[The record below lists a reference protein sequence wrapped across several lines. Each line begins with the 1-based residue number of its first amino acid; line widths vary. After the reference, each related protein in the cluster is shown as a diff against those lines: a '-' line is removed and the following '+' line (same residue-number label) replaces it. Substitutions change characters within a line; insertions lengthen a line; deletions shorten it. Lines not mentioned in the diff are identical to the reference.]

1 MADTW
6 TVQDAKAQLSELLRR
21 ARAGE
26 PQRIGVTDACVVVS
40 EKDWA
45 ALHPTDLGAWLVES
59 APRGEDLTLPPRR
72 SRRGDPFADQTGGAG
87 TAGRRARP

>member
-1 MADTW
+1 MAKTW

-40 EKDWA
+40 ERDWA
-45 ALHPTDLGAWLVES
+45 ALQASDLGAWLVES
-59 APRGEDLTLPPRR
+59 APRGDDIKLPPRG
-72 SRRGDPFADQTGGAG
+72 SRRGDPFADIPRSARGA
-87 TAGRRARP
+87 RR

>member
-1 MADTW
+1 MVDAW

-26 PQRIGVTDACVVVS
+26 PQHIGVTDACVLVS

-59 APRGEDLTLPPRR
+59 APRGKDLLLPPRR
-72 SRRGDPFADQTGGAG
+72 SKRGDPFAEATRPARGV
-87 TAGRRARP
+87 RR

>member
-1 MADTW
+1 MNW

-45 ALHPTDLGAWLVES
+45 ALHPCGLGAWLVDS
-59 APRGEDLTLPPRR
+59 APRGEDLDLPPRG
-72 SRRGDPFADQTGGAG
+72 SRRGDPFAGDPGADDASDG
-87 TAGRRARP
+87 ARR

>member
-1 MADTW
+1 MADIW

-59 APRGEDLTLPPRR
+59 APCGEELTLPPRR
-72 SRRGDPFADQTGGAG
+72 SRRGDPFADEARGGATRG
-87 TAGRRARP
+87 GRR

>member
-1 MADTW
+1 MSDTW

-40 EKDWA
+40 EQVWA
-45 ALHPTDLGAWLVES
+45 AANPSALGAWLVES
-59 APRGEDLTLPPRR
+59 APRGGELELPHRT
-72 SRRGDPFADQTGGAG
+72 SRRVDPFAEADGGDG
-87 TAGRRARP
+87 RARK

>member
-1 MADTW
+1 LQTGQAYSTIAPMADTW

-45 ALHPTDLGAWLVES
+45 ALHPES
-59 APRGEDLTLPPRR
+59 PASSGKWRKIQR
-72 SRRGDPFADQTGGAG
+72 F
-87 TAGRRARP
+87 

>member
-6 TVQDAKAQLSELLRR
+6 TVQEAKAQLSELLRR

-45 ALHPTDLGAWLVES
+45 ALHPSDLGAWLVES
-59 APRGEDLTLPPRR
+59 APRGEDITLPPRG
-72 SRRGDPFADQTGGAG
+72 SRRGDPFVDVTRPARGA
-87 TAGRRARP
+87 RR

>member
-26 PQRIGVTDACVVVS
+26 AQRIGVTDACVLVS
-40 EKDWA
+40 EQEWA
-45 ALHPTDLGAWLVES
+45 ALHPSGLGAWLVES
-59 APRGEDLTLPPRR
+59 APKGEELELPPRG
-72 SRRGDPFADQTGGAG
+72 SHRGDPFADDAGADDG
-87 TAGRRARP
+87 KRR